1 MITFDEFKKL
11 CSDYNLYEYDAS
23 DFGYGFFIKSNILPF
38 QYQSVIMFFG
48 SKFKLN
54 GKLKIYHGELD
65 DEGRVPTYSTTFI
78 IVSEVSTAKYFL
90 KILVQKRKEIL
101 ISKRLKEIDNDFS

>member
-23 DFGYGFFIKSNILPF
+23 DFGYGFFIKSDKITFLN
-38 QYQSVIMFFG
+38 QSVIMFIG
-48 SKFKLN
+48 SKSN

-65 DEGRVPTYSTTFI
+65 DEGRVPYSTTFI
-78 IVSEVSTAKYFL
+78 IVSEVSTARYYL
-90 KILVQKRKEIL
+90 NILVQKRKEIL
-101 ISKRLKEIDNDFS
+101 INKRIKEIDNDFS